1 MKINKKLSKYFYLI
15 AIAIC
20 LFSAYYAVNAISK
33 AYHIEIV
40 NVLIYL
46 LPLSLAISF
55 STIIILTLKS
65 RRLFAERLGKIR
77 KKTWLALMVIILAGF
92 LLRATTPQIHRIY
105 FDEDIFENIA
115 QNILNS
121 GRAILCNTGTPTSC
135 DEYILN
141 KQPNSYSF
149 MLAITYAIFGVGEAP
164 AFWLNIAIGSITVLF
179 VFILSY
185 VIFRNERASVYSSLI
200 FALTP
205 LHIIWS
211 ATAASEPLMVISV
224 ILTIITFIFYLENR
238 KFSILLL
245 FGALFAFTMQTRHE
259 TLLLTMPLA
268 ILFILKGKPIQSIE
282 KCGKHYLIAV
292 MFVIVLLIPHF
303 LHLEYANKDSWGSSG
318 EKLSAQYLEHNFST
332 NSSFFYE
339 NTRYPLFFTAVAFL
353 GIIYSLRFDIKY
365 SVFLLAW
372 LTTFFTVYLFFY
384 AGSYNSGVDAK
395 YSLAVAA
402 QLSIFAGMGF
412 FFADKSIGK
421 LLPFAPLLIIISII
435 AAFYF
440 FVPYVTEVWEESFEA
455 RQYHDFA
462 LRTAERINSSC
473 YILTHVPSMYI
484 VNGKKSAQN
493 WNVNSPGMM
502 KKILEN
508 TDCIVY
514 DEGFWCQI
522 QPYKDEVCES
532 FHKKYNLT
540 LIDTYAV
547 ERSQHV
553 YSLFYVQA
561 EQNRSS

>member
-1 MKINKKLSKYFYLI
+1 MKLNNKKLPKYFYLV
-15 AIAIC
+15 AIAVC
-20 LFSAYYAVNAISK
+20 LFSVFYAVQAISK
-33 AYHIEIV
+33 SYPNEIV
-40 NVLIYL
+40 NALIYL

-55 STIIILTLKS
+55 STIIILSLKN
-65 RRLFAERLGKIR
+65 RRLFAERFGKIR
-77 KKTWLALMVIILAGF
+77 KKTWLVLMVIILAGF
-92 LLRATTPQIHRIY
+92 LLRAATPQTHRIY

-149 MLAITYAIFGVGEAP
+149 LLAIAYAIFGVGEAP
-164 AFWLNIAIGSITVLF
+164 AFWLNIAIGSVTVFF

-185 VIFRNERASVYSSLI
+185 MLFRNERASLYSSLV

-211 ATAASEPLMVISV
+211 ATAASEPLMALSV
-224 ILTIITFIFYLENR
+224 VLTITTFIFYLENR
-238 KFSILLL
+238 KLSLLML
-245 FGALFAFTMQTRHE
+245 FGALLVFTMQTRHE
-259 TLLLTMPLA
+259 TLLLTIPLA
-268 ILFILKGKPIQSIE
+268 ILFILKGKPAQSLE
-282 KCGKHYLIAV
+282 KHGKQYLIAV
-292 MFVIVLLIPHF
+292 LFVAALLIPHF
-303 LHLEYANKDSWGSSG
+303 LHLEYASKDSWGSSG
-318 EKLSAQYLEHNFST
+318 EKLSAQYLEYNFST

-339 NTRYPLFFTAVAFL
+339 NTRYPVFFTVIALL
-353 GIIYSLRFDIKY
+353 GVLYSLKFDKKL

-372 LTTFFTVYLFFY
+372 LATFFTVYLFFY

-412 FFADKSIGK
+412 FFIDKNIGK
-421 LLPFAPLLIIISII
+421 RLPYAPLFIILSII

-440 FVPYVTEVWEESFEA
+440 FIPYITTIWEESFEA

-462 LRTAERINSSC
+462 LRTAEGINSSC

-484 VNGKKSAQN
+484 VNGKGSAQN
-493 WNVNSPGMM
+493 WNVNSPSKMEE
-502 KKILEN
+502 ILEK
-508 TDCIVY
+508 TGCIVY

-553 YSLFYVQA
+553 YSLFYVHAKPQ
-561 EQNRSS
+561 

>member
-1 MKINKKLSKYFYLI
+1 MKFDKRLSKYYYLT

-20 LFSAYYAVNAISK
+20 LFSAYYAVKAISK
-33 AYHIEIV
+33 AYPNEIV

-55 STIIILTLKS
+55 STIVMLSLKN
-65 RRLFAERLGKIR
+65 RRLFAERFGKIG
-77 KKTWLALMVIILAGF
+77 KKTWLVLIVIILAGF
-92 LLRATTPQIHRIY
+92 LLRATTPQTHRIY

-121 GRAILCNTGTPTSC
+121 GRAILCNMGTPTSC

-149 MLAITYAIFGVGEAP
+149 VLALTYAIFGVGEAP
-164 AFWLNIAIGSITVLF
+164 AFWLNILIGSATVLF
-179 VFILSY
+179 VFFLSY
-185 VIFRNERASVYSSLI
+185 MIFRNEKVSVYSSLI

-211 ATAASEPLMVISV
+211 ATAASEPLMVLSV
-224 ILTIITFIFYLENR
+224 VLTIITFMFYLESR

-245 FGALFAFTMQTRHE
+245 FGALLVFTMQTRHE

-268 ILFILKGKPIQSIE
+268 VLFAMKGNPVQSLE
-282 KCGKHYLIAV
+282 KYGKHYLIAAL
-292 MFVIVLLIPHF
+292 FVIALLIPHF
-303 LHLEYANKDSWGSSG
+303 LHLEYANKDNWGSSG
-318 EKLSAQYLEHNFST
+318 EKLSMQYLEYNFST

-339 NTRYPLFFTAVAFL
+339 NTRYPLFFTIFAFL
-353 GIIYSLRFDIKY
+353 GIFYSLKNDIKS

-372 LTTFFTVYLFFY
+372 LATFFTVYLFFY

-402 QLSIFAGMGF
+402 QLSIFSGMGF
-412 FFADKSIGK
+412 FFAERNLGR
-421 LLPFAPLLIIISII
+421 LPHVSLFIIISIVV
-435 AAFYF
+435 AFYF
-440 FVPYVTEVWEESFEA
+440 FVPYVTEIWQESFEA

-462 LRTAERINSSC
+462 LRTAEGIDSSC

-484 VNGKKSAQN
+484 VSGKKSAQN
-493 WNVNSPGMM
+493 WNVNSPAKMERM
-502 KKILEN
+502 LEK

-553 YSLFYVQA
+553 YSMFYVQA
-561 EQNRSS
+561 NQNRNS